1 MKRTFTAKEKAF
13 VFELWKNGKGF
24 SEIAKILESKPGTIF
39 TMLRDTGGI
48 KPNERR
54 RAAAHLTLAERE
66 EIRAGLSAKMSI
78 RAIATALA
86 RSPSTISREVQR
98 NRGRRY
104 YKAVDANNRASR
116 MARRPKLCLLE
127 QNPQLRNVV
136 LEKLELKWSPEQISG
151 WLRRTMPRQKTMR
164 ISAETI
170 YKTLYFRNRDALHHL
185 NVKHLRRSHS
195 LRHGR
200 RHTRKGERGTI
211 NIVNGISI
219 HERSRHIDNRR
230 SLGHWEGDLVS
241 GTKNSHIATLVDRKS
256 RYTIIL
262 RLKGKDAVSVNQAL
276 TEKFNRLPAYLRHSL
291 TWDRGMELARHLE
304 FTASTGVK
312 VYFCDP
318 QSPWQRGLNENTN
331 GLIRQY
337 FPKKTFLAHYTQ
349 QELDEV
355 AEQLNSRPRKTLKF
369 KTPKEIIEKGVALTG

>member
-1 MKRTFTAKEKAF
+1 
-13 VFELWKNGKGF
+13 
-24 SEIAKILESKPGTIF
+24 
-39 TMLRDTGGI
+39 MLRDTGGI
-48 KPNERR
+48 KPNERK
-54 RAAAHLTLAERE
+54 RAVAHLTLSERE

-78 RAIATALA
+78 RAIATALR

-104 YKAVDANNRASR
+104 YKAVDANNRANR
-116 MARRPKLCLLE
+116 MAKRPKPCLLD
-127 QNPQLRNVV
+127 QNEPLRDLV

-151 WLRRTMPRQKTMR
+151 WLKRTKPRQKTMR

-170 YKTLYFRNRDALHHL
+170 YKTLYFRCREALHHL
-185 NVKHLRRSHS
+185 NIQHLRRSHS

-200 RHTRKGERGTI
+200 RHTRKGERGII
-211 NIVNGISI
+211 NIVNGTPI
-219 HERSRHIDNRR
+219 HERARHIDNRR
-230 SLGHWEGDLVS
+230 SVGHWEGDLVS

-256 RYTIIL
+256 RYTLIL

-276 TEKFNRLPAYLRHSL
+276 TEKFLSLPPELRQSL

-304 FTASTGVK
+304 FSSSTGVK

-318 QSPWQRGLNENTN
+318 QSPWQRGTNENTN
-331 GLIRQY
+331 GLIRQF
-337 FPKKTFLAHYTQ
+337 FPKKTCLAQYTQ
-349 QELDEV
+349 QELDQV
-355 AEQLNSRPRKTLKF
+355 AAQLNTRPRKTLKF